1 MGTPSVGDVFIIPFP
16 YSDLSK
22 SKRRPALVLA
32 GVGLGDFLLCQVTSK
47 QYDDAHA
54 LSLKESDFLSGGL
67 QRVSFIRV
75 GKLFTAN
82 EAIIVGLAGHI
93 EPAKIAEAIAL
104 LVEMLSAGLQ
114 ADTF

>member
-1 MGTPSVGDVFIIPFP
+1 M
-16 YSDLSK
+16 
-22 SKRRPALVLA
+22 
-32 GVGLGDFLLCQVTSK
+32 GDFLLCQITSK

-104 LVEMLSAGLQ
+104 LVKILSAGLQ
-114 ADTF
+114 DDIFWHADIEDGAEAGFYAEISARL